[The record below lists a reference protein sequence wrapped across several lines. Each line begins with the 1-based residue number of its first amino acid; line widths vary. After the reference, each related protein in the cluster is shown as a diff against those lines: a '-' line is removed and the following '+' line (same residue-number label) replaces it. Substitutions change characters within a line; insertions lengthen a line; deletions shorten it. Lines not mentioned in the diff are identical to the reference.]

1 MTARPLHHIRQNIV
15 SYIALFFAVTG
26 TSVAAVSL
34 AKHSIDPV
42 NLNGRYIGG
51 YVRAWVSVAA
61 NGPVTASGGGVRV
74 QRDFN
79 IAPGHYIIDWHPRPT
94 SSCSAIGSVGIG
106 LGSGPAPGYVVAG
119 TGYSRGRGE
128 QSAVQVYNAQGQA
141 TALSYDLELVC
152 ATPR

>member
-1 MTARPLHHIRQNIV
+1 MSGRPLHHHIRRNIV
-15 SYIALFFAVTG
+15 SYIALFFALTG

-34 AKHSIDPV
+34 ANHSIDPV
-42 NLNGRYIGG
+42 SLNGRYIGG

-79 IAPGHYIIDWHPRPT
+79 IAPGHYIIDWRPRPT
-94 SSCSAIGSVGIG
+94 GKCTAIGSVDLNGG
-106 LGSGPAPGYVVAG
+106 LVPGYMTAQA
-119 TGYSRGRGE
+119 GYSRGRGE
-128 QSAVQVYNAQGQA
+128 QSSVQVYNAQGQA
-141 TALSYDLELVC
+141 AALPYDLELIC

>member
-1 MTARPLHHIRQNIV
+1 MTARPLHHIRLNIV

-42 NLNGRYIGG
+42 NLNGRYFGG
-51 YVRAWVSVAA
+51 YARAWVSVAA

-79 IAPGHYIIDWHPRPT
+79 VAPGHYIIDWRPRPT
-94 SSCSAIGSVGIG
+94 GKCAAIGSVDIG
-106 LGSGPAPGYVVAG
+106 PVLAPGYVVAA

-128 QSAVQVYNAQGQA
+128 QSSVQVYNAQGQA
-141 TALSYDLELVC
+141 ATLPYDLELVC